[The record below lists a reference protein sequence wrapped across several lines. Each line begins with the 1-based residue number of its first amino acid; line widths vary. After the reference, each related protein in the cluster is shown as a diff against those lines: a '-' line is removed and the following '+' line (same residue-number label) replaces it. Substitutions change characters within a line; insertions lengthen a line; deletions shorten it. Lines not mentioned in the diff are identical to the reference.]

1 VDCLHTAVLGLVDLD
16 IIGPSCGS
24 GVSGAFSACLNKELL
39 TALPAK
45 VVTCGIKVLTLEQT
59 LSDCVLSEA
68 KKLLSSSVMATCTAD
83 NSLLS
88 AFDKSCKSPAGPTE
102 TSCYQCVCPA
112 LYVQGLVDKCSPAP
126 PVVTTTKSTTT
137 TTPVTTT
144 TAPIESSTCITSL
157 DCYQAGKICEG
168 LESGADCS
176 CELGKCK
183 KSEI

>member
-1 VDCLHTAVLGLVDLD
+1 M
-16 IIGPSCGS
+16 
-24 GVSGAFSACLNKELL
+24 
-39 TALPAK
+39 
-45 VVTCGIKVLTLEQT
+45 TCGINVLTLEQT

-68 KKLLSSSVMATCTAD
+68 KKLLTSSVMAKCTAD

-88 AFDKSCKSPAGPTE
+88 AFDKSCKSPVVVPPAA

-137 TTPVTTT
+137 TTPVITT
-144 TAPIESSTCITSL
+144 TAPIESFTCTISL

-168 LESGADCS
+168 LESGTDCS
-176 CELGKCK
+176 CDLGKCK
-183 KSEI
+183 KSGLWR